1 MDTNKLIKIY
11 PESSY
16 NLPLIYISSEYFI
29 KSKNYDDLLKIIN
42 HRIDTT
48 IKVSQKLYN
57 KHSFVAT
64 FDLKNSKMS
73 QVDFRFIKL
82 LIDKLEKEYPN
93 NLEKLELK
101 NMNSF
106 IKGIFKL
113 LKGFI
118 HPDTLKKIVIL
129 GNDNK
134 DSEAEK
140 IPDNLGIEILN
151 NLAKMNK
158 NQSK

>member
-101 NMNSF
+101 EYQKVKMSWL
-106 IKGIFKL
+106 IFVS
-113 LKGFI
+113 I
-118 HPDTLKKIVIL
+118 Q
-129 GNDNK
+129 
-134 DSEAEK
+134 E
-140 IPDNLGIEILN
+140 
-151 NLAKMNK
+151 
-158 NQSK
+158 Q